1 MQSFLRYCI
10 DMAEAVKRTRRYNSP
25 RRREQAAQTRRAILD
40 AARWLFER
48 DGYAATSVP
57 VIAAEAGVALKTVYV
72 VFETKANLLRSLWN
86 EHFAGE
92 EADVPVTRRAWYRE
106 MIEEPGDQRQ
116 LRLLAAHS
124 RLAKTRSGPLME
136 VIRDAAAIDDDI
148 ARLWDEIEAKLV
160 SVARAVVEKLHDKG
174 ALVPGLDVG
183 VAADILWT
191 VTHPSVWRLLGERG
205 WSPDQYEEWLGR
217 TLGAQLL
224 GKIWAPGRP

>member
-1 MQSFLRYCI
+1 
-10 DMAEAVKRTRRYNSP
+10 
-25 RRREQAAQTRRAILD
+25 
-40 AARWLFER
+40 
-48 DGYAATSVP
+48 
-57 VIAAEAGVALKTVYV
+57 
-72 VFETKANLLRSLWN
+72 
-86 EHFAGE
+86 
-92 EADVPVTRRAWYRE
+92 
-106 MIEEPGDQRQ
+106 
-116 LRLLAAHS
+116 
-124 RLAKTRSGPLME
+124 ME